1 MARRS
6 PWMNEK
12 AALLVHLLHDRYD
25 LTISEDVAREDIS
38 NHVDLVAAMMR
49 IGRQAAKPYVT
60 DDTISSL
67 ADRIGQEVRRQRTKR
82 ALGPQRHLAVV
93 P

>member
-38 NHVDLVAAMMR
+38 KHVDLVAAMMR